1 MTIESTDRRTVL
13 RGAAVIGA
21 GAALTACGGGGSD
34 SAGSSDSPSN
44 SGDAT
49 SEAPGSGASLG
60 KASEVP
66 VGSGKIYADKK
77 IVVTQPTEGEFKA
90 FSAVCTHKG
99 CIVSSVDK
107 AEIHC
112 GCHGSAYS
120 IKDGSVVG
128 GPAPKALAAAKVTD
142 EGGTLKIG

>member
-1 MTIESTDRRTVL
+1 MTIRSTDRRTVL

-34 SAGSSDSPSN
+34 TSSSGGADKTDAPTAAG
-44 SGDAT
+44 T
-49 SEAPGSGASLG
+49 SLG

-66 VGSGKIYADKK
+66 VGSGKIYADQK
-77 IVVTQPTEGEFKA
+77 IVVTQPTEGDFKA
-90 FSAVCTHKG
+90 FSAVCTHQG

-112 GCHGSAYS
+112 ACHGSAYS
-120 IKDGSVVG
+120 IKDGSVVN
-128 GPAPKALAAAKVTD
+128 GPAPKALPSETVTD
-142 EGGTLKIG
+142 EGGTLKLG